1 VTGHPS
7 SVRRPPISLGERG
20 PGSAQEDERTM
31 GNQLHTDDEGRG
43 ATHVVVNVLL
53 ALAGLALILWI
64 LTLAG
69 YDPIGW
75 VEATFREWFG

>member
-1 VTGHPS
+1 
-7 SVRRPPISLGERG
+7 
-20 PGSAQEDERTM
+20 M
-31 GNQLHTDDEGRG
+31 GNKLHTDDQGRG

-53 ALAGLALILWI
+53 ALAGLALILWFV
-64 LTLAG
+64 TLAG